1 MINSVS
7 NSSQVA
13 QAYQPQQFHQNNQVH
28 KNAQNDKER
37 QDTVVLSK
45 QATQAG
51 DVDHDGDNH

>member
-13 QAYQPQQFHQNNQVH
+13 QAYQPQQLHQNNEVQ
-28 KNAQNDKER
+28 KNVQNDQQR

-51 DVDHDGDNH
+51 DVDRDGDTH